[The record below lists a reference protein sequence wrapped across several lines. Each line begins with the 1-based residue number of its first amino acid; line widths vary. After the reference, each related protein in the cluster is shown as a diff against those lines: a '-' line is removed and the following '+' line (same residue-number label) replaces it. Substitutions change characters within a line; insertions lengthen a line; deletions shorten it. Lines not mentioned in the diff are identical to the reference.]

1 MDRITEK
8 QVDLFFRFGGDP
20 DGLARIGTL
29 EEKAAMPN
37 ATWFAIIQLVQWIAQ
52 SKAGLLDAK
61 GEKVLANLL
70 RERCADENC
79 AQKLMALA

>member
-20 DGLARIGTL
+20 DGLARIGTP
-29 EEKAAMPN
+29 EEKAAMPS
-37 ATWFAIIQLVQWIAQ
+37 ATWFAIVELAQWIAQ

-61 GEKVLANLL
+61 GEKVLASLL
-70 RERCADENC
+70 RERCADESC
-79 AQKLMALA
+79 VQELRARA